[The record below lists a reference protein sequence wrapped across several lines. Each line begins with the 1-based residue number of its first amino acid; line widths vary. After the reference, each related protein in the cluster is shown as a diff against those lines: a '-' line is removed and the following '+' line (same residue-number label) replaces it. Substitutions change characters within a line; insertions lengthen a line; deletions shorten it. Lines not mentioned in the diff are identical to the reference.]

1 MPSSKLTGVWF
12 LSRSRCTCARRRAEA
27 ARGRRGAAGS
37 EAAGRGRGRRR
48 RRAAGAPARARG
60 RARERAGA
68 GGRGRARA
76 HRARV
81 ASQVE
86 LRADEDHRHVGA
98 VMLELGV
105 PLLLHVLEGRARD
118 EGEGDEDDVGLR
130 VRERT
135 QPGGILLP
143 RGIPKAE
150 VDRLAVDHH
159 VRRVVVEHGRDV
171 VLGEGVGGVCAAA
184 VRGESGVME
193 RRGDG
198 AAGGSAQEMSKQVLP
213 TAPSPTITHFTL
225 RGEER
230 RGVSARATRVQGAT
244 LRALLGVGE
253 KVAARTSASWT
264 WLRRVL
270 RWQGHPLRLRARGT
284 GVRWRSDGGR
294 AQRRRISSPSRKG
307 SNRGDARLAAAAAH
321 QLAPAYFTRDEP
333 RDSALF

>member
-1 MPSSKLTGVWF
+1 MPSSKLTGVW
-12 LSRSRCTCARRRAEA
+12 LCRAAAAPARGDERRR
-27 ARGRRGAAGS
+27 RGSRGAAGS

-48 RRAAGAPARARG
+48 RRSARARAPG
-60 RARERAGA
+60 GRAGA
-68 GGRGRARA
+68 GARRAGAGA

-118 EGEGDEDDVGLR
+118 EGEGDEEDVGLR

-135 QPGGILLP
+135 QPVVILLP

-213 TAPSPTITHFTL
+213 TAPSPTITHFT
-225 RGEER
+225 
-230 RGVSARATRVQGAT
+230 RAANSGA
-244 LRALLGVGE
+244 G
-253 KVAARTSASWT
+253 
-264 WLRRVL
+264 
-270 RWQGHPLRLRARGT
+270 
-284 GVRWRSDGGR
+284 
-294 AQRRRISSPSRKG
+294 
-307 SNRGDARLAAAAAH
+307 
-321 QLAPAYFTRDEP
+321 
-333 RDSALF
+333 